1 MLSFIILS
9 DDFCYDIPGLELT
22 FFSGVYGT
30 CITHTG
36 AFGSDANSLIGWSG
50 MIIGGGEIL
59 GKFDSEKRLFSIKVL
74 L

>member
-1 MLSFIILS
+1 M
-9 DDFCYDIPGLELT
+9 
-22 FFSGVYGT
+22 YGT

-59 GKFDSEKRLFSIKVL
+59 GKFDSEKKVIFYL
-74 L
+74 SFVVMWSFAVVRTELKNKGTA

>member
-1 MLSFIILS
+1 M
-9 DDFCYDIPGLELT
+9 
-22 FFSGVYGT
+22 YGT

-59 GKFDSEKRLFSIKVL
+59 GKFDSKKKVIFYL
-74 L
+74 SFVVMWSFAVVRT